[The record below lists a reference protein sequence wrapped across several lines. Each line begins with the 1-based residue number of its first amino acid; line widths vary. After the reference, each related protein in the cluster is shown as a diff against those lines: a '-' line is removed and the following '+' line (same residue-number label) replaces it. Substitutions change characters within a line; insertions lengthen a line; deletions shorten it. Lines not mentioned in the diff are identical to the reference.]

1 MSRFPSIDTARL
13 RLRPIE
19 VSDAEALHAA
29 LSDPVT
35 MHWWS
40 SGPRASLVETEDY
53 VRGNVENSAWRC
65 WAITERSD
73 DRALGWVNL
82 SERRAAVFEIG
93 YILVPQARGRG
104 IAAEAVSGVIDRTFE
119 DGARRIFADADPENA
134 GSIGLLERLGFR
146 LEGHLREE
154 WETHIG
160 VRDTLLYGLLR
171 REWRERSPL

>member
-19 VSDAEALHAA
+19 LSDAAALHAA

-40 SGPRASLVETEDY
+40 SAPRTSLAETEAY
-53 VRGNVENSAWRC
+53 VRVNVKEKTWRC
-65 WAITERSD
+65 WAITERGD

-104 IAAEAVSGVIDRTFE
+104 IAAEAVSGVMGRTFE
-119 DGARRIFADADPENA
+119 EGARRIFADVDPENA
-134 GSIGLLERLGFR
+134 GSVGLLERLGFR
-146 LEGHLREE
+146 LEGRLREE

-171 REWRERSPL
+171 REWRQ